1 MYFICVIRK
10 KGSKSFFLLHLLT
23 NTGERIALFQN
34 DIYETVPTKKT
45 NPLEAELKKAFLPLG
60 LCKKYKY

>member
-23 NTGERIALFQN
+23 NTQKRIASFQN
-34 DIYETVPTKKT
+34 DIHETVPTQKT
-45 NPLEAELKKAFLPLG
+45 NRKETELKKAFLPLG